1 MIGNKMKLLH
11 NQPVAITSIATGLP
25 NGKIHYY
32 ECYLAKHIDITN
44 LVWYKITIPRI
55 SYKWRKRGYSR
66 KAITRYYGL
75 PYLANIRDCDVVTN
89 GQIRIIERELGS
101 AHIKRIIPKECTIEV

>member
-11 NQPVAITSIATGLP
+11 NHPVAITSVATGHLYHS
-25 NGKIHYY
+25 NIFL
-32 ECYLAKHIDITN
+32 ECYLAKHKDITN
-44 LVWYKITIPRI
+44 LVWYTITVPVIGKIWRQIG
-55 SYKWRKRGYSR
+55 YKRHSVCK
-66 KAITRYYGL
+66 YYNL

-89 GQIRIIERELGS
+89 GQIRIIERKLGS